1 MSIRIRT
8 KSQKSI
14 KVKTKIAVPESL
26 NAVSDVDIS
35 QVQDGYILM
44 YDDTQQR
51 YIFRNPDDI
60 LSKAVSDNALPQEF
74 IDKLDTDL
82 DNKIN
87 LDAGE
92 F

>member
-1 MSIRIRT
+1 MSIRI
-8 KSQKSI
+8 KANKQKSI

-26 NAVSDVDIS
+26 NVVNDVDIS
-35 QVQDGYILM
+35 QVRDGYILM

-51 YIFRNPDDI
+51 YVFRDPDDI